1 VSIVPPAIRHS
12 AKRGARSNKEVNMK
26 GRFSIFVGMVALL
39 TGAGLVIAQEDPG
52 DEYEEWQKASRE
64 EQREHQEYLK
74 NPKKSNYLD
83 WRSAQ
88 RDANREYE
96 EYKLSLEMS
105 QGYPYPYRRN
115 VIVVGKT
122 QPRRDVIVV
131 REPARSAVVVNGDGR
146 YVDGTRVG
154 YVNGNGMRAY
164 VKGNAACGTGTA
176 YLNGNRSLYV
186 NAAMNGNGLDE
197 YEEWAAAEREVLREH
212 REFISHPTDDNF
224 AGWKEAQLDA
234 CREYAEY
241 RAAAPIGSAAYTS
254 AVYTAPIVR
263 TSYVRRAPV
272 RRVRA
277 KRVKRCY
284 CR

>member
-1 VSIVPPAIRHS
+1 
-12 AKRGARSNKEVNMK
+12 MK
-26 GRFSIFVGMVALL
+26 GRFSILVGMVALL
-39 TGAGLVIAQEDPG
+39 TGTGLVFAQTDPK
-52 DEYEEWQKASRE
+52 DEYDEWQKASRE

-74 NPKKSNYLD
+74 NPKQSNYLD

-96 EYKLSLEMS
+96 EYKLALEMS
-105 QGYPYPYRRN
+105 QGYPYPYKRN
-115 VIVVGKT
+115 VIVVGQT
-122 QPRRDVIVV
+122 QPRRDVVVV
-131 REPARSAVVVNGDGR
+131 REPARAAVVVNGNGK
-146 YVDGTRVG
+146 YLNGTKVA

-176 YLNGNRSLYV
+176 YLNGNRALYV
-186 NAAMNGNGLDE
+186 SAAMNGNSHDE

-212 REFISHPTDDNF
+212 QEFLNNPTDDNF
-224 AGWKEAQLDA
+224 AGWKESQIDA

-241 RAAAPIGSAAYTS
+241 RATPVGYTTGYTD

-263 TSYVRRAPV
+263 TSYVRRAAVV
-272 RRVRA
+272 RRARA